1 MEHNLEKLDRVKIGL
16 NANVLKLVAVTA
28 MFFDHSLQVF
38 DPGDTPLRWIV
49 HFFGRL
55 AAPLICYLI
64 AEGYHYT
71 SDKRSYTKRLFL
83 FALISHI
90 PYVILFN
97 LNWWMATS
105 VMWSLTLG
113 LVALTAAKHKQMHV
127 LVKVGV
133 VLLCCLAAY
142 PANWHYIAVLWI
154 VSFGV
159 FREQFNKK
167 MLAYTLIGLMFYAV
181 PGLFSMGTFVTYRF
195 GFLMAILFF
204 YLYNG
209 KPGKRNPF
217 YKWAFYWFYPVHL
230 VLFILLS
237 MLFI

>member
-1 MEHNLEKLDRVKIGL
+1 MKIGAKQLMITKEGL
-16 NANVLKLVAVTA
+16 NANVIKLVAVLA
-28 MFFDHSLQVF
+28 MFLDHSLQIY
-38 DPGDTPLRWIV
+38 DPGDVPLRWGV

-83 FALISHI
+83 FALIAHF

-97 LNWWMATS
+97 LNWWQATS

-113 LVALTAAKHKQMHV
+113 LVALTAAKHKTMGK
-127 LVKVGV
+127 LAKFITI
-133 VLLCCLAAY
+133 LLCCLAAY
-142 PANWHYIAVLWI
+142 PANWHYIAILWI
-154 VSFGV
+154 VGFGV
-159 FREQFNKK
+159 FRDDFKK
-167 MLAYTLIGLMFYAV
+167 QMLAYTLTGMVLYVIPGLME
-181 PGLFSMGTFVTYRF
+181 MGTFVTYRF
-195 GFLMAILFF
+195 GFLMAIIFF

-209 KPGKRNPF
+209 KPGKRNNF

-230 VLFILLS
+230 VLIILLS
-237 MLFI
+237 LLLV